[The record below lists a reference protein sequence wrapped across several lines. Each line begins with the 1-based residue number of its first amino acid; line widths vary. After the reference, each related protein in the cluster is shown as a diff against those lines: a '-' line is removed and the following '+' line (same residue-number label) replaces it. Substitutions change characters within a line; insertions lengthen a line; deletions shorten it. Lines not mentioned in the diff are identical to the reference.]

1 MEPKETSK
9 STSVVSKQFWFVAIF
24 IATNFLIGTEK
35 SSAQPFT
42 AKHIN
47 QKLNFCGENIE
58 ESDFQVITGAKN
70 GVITTNPIFED
81 ALNHYYTIIEF
92 KAFDQKTIEIKL
104 PLDTNRTSISSAAFG
119 NNNEIYLLFFDQ
131 LIIYSPDTLQIHRLG
146 NENLTNLYF
155 HNNTLY
161 LFAANAHFA
170 SPMKIGLKFQIFE
183 FTNENKLNELLST
196 KSLSSLL
203 APILSKPP
211 FYAEK
216 ELLYFLNEDGTS
228 LFSFNLSTKEL
239 KSKAI
244 VNEVVLKLHGEVLDI
259 VSNGHGIATLQKLLN
274 LGSLPIAPWGIGD
287 NLYMLYRQKNSSKH
301 IGVLLVDPFA
311 KNTEMK
317 ELLSYKDAPLPPNKH
332 HFPFYIADHF
342 WLQNSTITSLGQFP
356 LKRNCNGYKHALNR
370 FIFPATY
377 FKYSGISAQQITIVP
392 N

>member
-1 MEPKETSK
+1 MEQTQTSK
-9 STSVVSKQFWFVAIF
+9 SAIAVIYQFFFMAIF
-24 IATNFLIGTEK
+24 IATNLFIAVQKT
-35 SSAQPFT
+35 SAQSFK
-42 AKHIN
+42 AEHRN
-47 QKLNFCGENIE
+47 QKLNFCGEYLD
-58 ESDFQVITGAKN
+58 ESDFQIITGYKN
-70 GVITTNPIFED
+70 AIITSKPIYED
-81 ALNHYYTIIEF
+81 ALNHYYTVIEF
-92 KAFDQKTIEIKL
+92 DASGQKAIDIKL
-104 PLDTNRTSISSAAFG
+104 PLDTNRRSISSAAFG
-119 NNNEIYLLFFDQ
+119 KNNEIYLLFFDQ
-131 LIIYSPDTLQIHRLG
+131 LIIYSPDTLQIHLLG
-146 NENLTNLYF
+146 TENLTNLYF
-155 HNNTLY
+155 YNNALY
-161 LFAANAHFA
+161 LFAANTHFT
-170 SPMKIGLKFQIFE
+170 SPTQIGLKFKVFE
-183 FTNENKLNELLST
+183 FTDENKLNELLST

-259 VSNGHGIATLQKLLN
+259 VSNGHGIATLQNLYK

-287 NLYMLYRQKNSSKH
+287 NLYMLYRRKNSSKH

-342 WLQNSTITSLGQFP
+342 WLQNSTITSLGQYP